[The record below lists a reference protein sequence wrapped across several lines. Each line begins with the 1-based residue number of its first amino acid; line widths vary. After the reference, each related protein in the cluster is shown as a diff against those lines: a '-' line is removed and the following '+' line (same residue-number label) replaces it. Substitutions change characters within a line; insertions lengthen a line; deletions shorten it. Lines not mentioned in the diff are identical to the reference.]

1 MSLLA
6 PRSVSDV
13 RAALRARR
21 FQRQPR
27 RPGKV
32 SWPRLPNGRR
42 RVVDPRRVQL
52 PASRNSTH
60 PPGEAKASVRDILG
74 LEALGLLKSRS
85 YLVFILSSIA
95 ICIPLAFY
103 CNFTNLFLNEIGV
116 QSAAAVQSLGQALRK
131 GSRSG
136 FGGGQPATPHTP
148 GAARPVRRNVD
159 GHPRR
164 LDGRAGLAAN
174 AYGRG
179 GGSGTARSTTRN
191 SGSMSARCACPRADP
206 TRRATCWGG
215 GNRAGVVPPLT
226 F

>member
-136 FGGGQPATPHTP
+136 FGGGQPATRTPLVPHAQCAAMSMATLGALMDVLAWLPTHMAAVVAPARP
-148 GAARPVRRNVD
+148 GARPATV
-159 GHPRR
+159 
-164 LDGRAGLAAN
+164 GR
-174 AYGRG
+174 
-179 GGSGTARSTTRN
+179 
-191 SGSMSARCACPRADP
+191 
-206 TRRATCWGG
+206 
-215 GNRAGVVPPLT
+215 
-226 F
+226 